1 MAAVATGVE
10 RFEGFSD
17 EAVQFFLEL
26 QAEQSRTWFKAH
38 QADFARLWKRPLE
51 LFVAEL
57 CERLV
62 DVYPGILDAEPHFLR
77 IQRDTR
83 FSKDKTPYKT
93 FVAASVG
100 IRAADGDEAHSQP
113 GMYVSSG
120 LDGEYVAIGSWHM
133 TPAILQRYR
142 ALLDDARQGTEI
154 QAMVDGLVANGFRLE
169 AMEKL
174 KRVPP
179 PFGQDH
185 PRGELLRHKGL
196 AVVAHPAEDIGTS
209 RALLEWAEA
218 RLRSAAPLMHR
229 LDKSLSGQ

>member
-100 IRAADGDEAHSQP
+100 IRAADGDEA
-113 GMYVSSG
+113 
-120 LDGEYVAIGSWHM
+120 
-133 TPAILQRYR
+133 R
-142 ALLDDARQGTEI
+142 AC
-154 QAMVDGLVANGFRLE
+154 M
-169 AMEKL
+169 
-174 KRVPP
+174 
-179 PFGQDH
+179 
-185 PRGELLRHKGL
+185 
-196 AVVAHPAEDIGTS
+196 
-209 RALLEWAEA
+209 
-218 RLRSAAPLMHR
+218 
-229 LDKSLSGQ
+229 